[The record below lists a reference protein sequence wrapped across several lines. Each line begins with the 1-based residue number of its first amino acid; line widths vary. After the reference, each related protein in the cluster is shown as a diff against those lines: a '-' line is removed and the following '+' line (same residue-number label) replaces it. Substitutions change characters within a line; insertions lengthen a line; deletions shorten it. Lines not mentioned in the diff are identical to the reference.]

1 MTRTAIA
8 LCNASEVSEG
18 KVVQVAKPGS
28 SDEFLAVYNL
38 GGRFY
43 LTDDTCTHA
52 LASLAN
58 GEVQDG
64 KIFCPLHGGAFYIAT
79 GEPAELPCTEALKTY
94 EIFEAAGVLYG
105 VLEGA

>member
-1 MTRTAIA
+1 MTRKAIA
-8 LCNASEVSEG
+8 LCNASEVGEG
-18 KVVQVAKPGS
+18 KVLQVARPGR
-28 SDEFLAVYNL
+28 SDDFLAVYNL

-79 GEPAELPCTEALKTY
+79 GEPAELPCTEPLKTY
-94 EIFEAAGVLYG
+94 EIFEEAGVLYG